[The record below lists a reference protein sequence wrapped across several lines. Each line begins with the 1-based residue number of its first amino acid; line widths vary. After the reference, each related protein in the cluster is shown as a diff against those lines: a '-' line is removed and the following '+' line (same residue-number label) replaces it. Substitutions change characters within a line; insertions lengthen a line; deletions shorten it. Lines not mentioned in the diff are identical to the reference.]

1 MEDINLCECLKDIP
15 KGTELYSTIY
25 GKVSLSGITDINE
38 DYPIRIEYYN
48 VYSSFTIDGDTI
60 TVDMLTFSSF
70 SRLKAI
76 ANYFNNGWTK
86 TINTKG
92 YFICK
97 ADPSSINC
105 KAICSDYCIL
115 SHERVVY
122 PCIVYFQTIESAKK
136 AIKIMGDSLEYLF
149 DEQKF

>member
-1 MEDINLCECLKDIP
+1 METRHIKLTIEQAVEWWLGNNQTLRQLALSTYSEEELKD
-15 KGTELYSTIY
+15 EF
-25 GKVSLSGITDINE
+25 
-38 DYPIRIEYYN
+38 
-48 VYSSFTIDGDTI
+48 YSSIGVNSDTI

-149 DEQKF
+149 DE

>member
-1 MEDINLCECLKDIP
+1 METRNIELNIGQAVEWWLGNNQTLRQLALSTYLEEELKD
-15 KGTELYSTIY
+15 EF
-25 GKVSLSGITDINE
+25 
-38 DYPIRIEYYN
+38 
-48 VYSSFTIDGDTI
+48 YSSIGVNSDTI

>member
-1 MEDINLCECLKDIP
+1 METRNIKLTIEQAVEWWLGNNQTLRQLALSTYSEEELK
-15 KGTELYSTIY
+15 
-25 GKVSLSGITDINE
+25 NE
-38 DYPIRIEYYN
+38 F
-48 VYSSFTIDGDTI
+48 YSSIGVNSDTI
-60 TVDMLTFSSF
+60 TIDMLTFSSF
-70 SRLKAI
+70 NRLKAI

-149 DEQKF
+149 DE

>member
-1 MEDINLCECLKDIP
+1 METRNIELTIGQAVEWWLGNNQTLRQLALSTYSEEELK
-15 KGTELYSTIY
+15 
-25 GKVSLSGITDINE
+25 NE
-38 DYPIRIEYYN
+38 F
-48 VYSSFTIDGDTI
+48 YSSIGVNSDTI

-149 DEQKF
+149 DE

>member
-1 MEDINLCECLKDIP
+1 METRHIELTIEQAVEWWLGNNQTLRQLALSTYSEEELKD
-15 KGTELYSTIY
+15 EF
-25 GKVSLSGITDINE
+25 
-38 DYPIRIEYYN
+38 
-48 VYSSFTIDGDTI
+48 YSSIGVNSDTI

>member
-1 MEDINLCECLKDIP
+1 METRHIELTIEQAVEWWLGNNQTLRQLALSTYSEEELKD
-15 KGTELYSTIY
+15 EF
-25 GKVSLSGITDINE
+25 
-38 DYPIRIEYYN
+38 
-48 VYSSFTIDGDTI
+48 YSSIGVNSDTI

-149 DEQKF
+149 DE

>member
-1 MEDINLCECLKDIP
+1 METRNIELTIGQAVEWWLGNNQTLRQLALSTYSEEELKD
-15 KGTELYSTIY
+15 EF
-25 GKVSLSGITDINE
+25 
-38 DYPIRIEYYN
+38 
-48 VYSSFTIDGDTI
+48 YSSIGVNSDTI

>member
-1 MEDINLCECLKDIP
+1 METRNIELTIGQAVEWWLGNNQTLRQLALSTYSEEELKD
-15 KGTELYSTIY
+15 EF
-25 GKVSLSGITDINE
+25 
-38 DYPIRIEYYN
+38 
-48 VYSSFTIDGDTI
+48 YSSIGVNSDTI

-149 DEQKF
+149 DE